1 MDTTQPAFSWMPDP
15 ASGIHMRFIE
25 ANGLTFELA
34 EMDAADGNG
43 ERLAL
48 CLHGFPE
55 LNFSWRYQMP
65 LLSARGWRV
74 WAPNLRGY
82 GASDKPAHRRDY
94 AIPRL
99 LDDVAALIDASGASE
114 VMLVAHDWGAII
126 AWMFAIRHVR
136 PLAKLVIMNVPHPLC
151 GQREIRTWK
160 QLKKSWY
167 IFFFQ
172 LPWLPEAGLLRDGA
186 AAIARA
192 FTGMAVDKT
201 RFPPEVTRVYADAAQ
216 RPGAMT
222 AMVNYYRAL
231 LRDFDFASVGD
242 GRVDVPTL
250 MVWGEDDT
258 ALDIATTY
266 GTDSYVRDFELH
278 RLPAV
283 SHWVQQEAPDEVNA
297 ILTDWLDRR
306 DGSPSPKPEFAPI

>member
-1 MDTTQPAFSWMPDP
+1 MDTALPTFSWMPDP
-15 ASGIHMRFIE
+15 ASGIRTRFIE
-25 ANGLTFELA
+25 ANGLNFELA
-34 EMDAADGNG
+34 ELDAADGSTD
-43 ERLAL
+43 RLAL

-99 LDDVAALIDASGASE
+99 LEDVAALIDASGASE
-114 VMLVAHDWGAII
+114 VMLVAHDWGAIV
-126 AWMFAIRHVR
+126 AWMFAIRRVR
-136 PLAKLVIMNVPHPLC
+136 PLARLVIMNVPHPHC
-151 GQREIRTWK
+151 AAREIRTWK

-172 LPWLPEAGLLRDGA
+172 LPWLPEAGLTRHRA

-201 RFPPEVTRVYADAAQ
+201 RFPPAVTRVYADAAL
-216 RPGAMT
+216 RPGAIT
-222 AMVNYYRAL
+222 AMLNYYRAL
-231 LRDFDFASVGD
+231 LRDLPSGYAGD
-242 GRVDVPTL
+242 GQVDVPTL
-250 MVWGEDDT
+250 MIWGEEDS
-258 ALDIATTY
+258 ALDIATTD
-266 GTDSYVRDFELH
+266 GTEAYVADFMLH
-278 RLPAV
+278 RLPGV
-283 SHWVQQEAPDEVNA
+283 SHWVQQEAPERVNA
-297 ILTDWLDRR
+297 ILADWLDGGERA
-306 DGSPSPKPEFAPI
+306 PSPKPEIGLI

>member
-1 MDTTQPAFSWMPDP
+1 MDAPLPARSFAWTPDR
-15 ASGIHMRFIE
+15 ASGIRARFIE

-34 EMDAADGNG
+34 EMDAADGST

-74 WAPNLRGY
+74 WAPDLRGY

-114 VMLVAHDWGAII
+114 VMLVAHDWGAVI
-126 AWMFAIRHVR
+126 AWMFAIRRVR
-136 PLAKLVIMNVPHPLC
+136 PLSKLIIMNVPHPLC

-172 LPWLPEAGLLRDGA
+172 LPWLPEFGLTRNDA
-186 AAIARA
+186 AAIKRA
-192 FTGMAVDKT
+192 FAGMAVDKA
-201 RFPPEVTRVYADAAQ
+201 RFPAEVTQIYADAAQ
-216 RPGAMT
+216 RSGAIT

-231 LRDFDFASVGD
+231 LRDFDFASIGN
-242 GRVDVPTL
+242 GKVDVPTL
-250 MVWGEDDT
+250 MIWGEADT
-258 ALDIATTY
+258 ALDIATTH
-266 GTDSYVRDFELH
+266 GTDAYVPDLEFH
-278 RLPAV
+278 TLPGV
-283 SHWVQQEAPDEVNA
+283 SHWVQQEAPERVNA

-306 DGSPSPKPEFAPI
+306 GG